1 MLVYM
6 FLLLSSELPCTMVR
20 FTSSLN
26 GKKNI
31 YFKFTDILISFGDS
45 LGMVSNPLP
54 FQEAGNWP
62 EENNV

>member
-1 MLVYM
+1 
-6 FLLLSSELPCTMVR
+6 MVR

>member
-1 MLVYM
+1 
-6 FLLLSSELPCTMVR
+6 MVR

-31 YFKFTDILISFGDS
+31 CFKFTDILISFGDS

-62 EENNV
+62 EEKVFEARLPGFKSKFCH